1 MEIIVEGTGRK
12 FVTPDMITLHLN
24 FVTKGNT
31 YAEVLENGVKNVQ
44 KFVSLLLENQFQKE
58 DMKTKKFIIREEK
71 KYNEITRIYEKDGFS
86 FQEQA
91 TLTFDYD
98 QDVMA
103 NMMEKISKLENAPM
117 YQIFFGIKDEN
128 TIRQNLLKDAY
139 KEGEK
144 QAKTIAQAA
153 EKSLLE
159 CRKVDFKPMNTT
171 YTSTSMLDGTLMRR
185 GMDCFSA
192 TANEITNIFTSED
205 IELSET
211 LYMLWIAK

>member
-58 DMKTKKFIIREEK
+58 D
-71 KYNEITRIYEKDGFS
+71 NEITRIYEKDGFS

-192 TANEITNIFTSED
+192 TANEITNIFTPED